1 MDNFQESYEDGM
13 SVAYDLLVGNHELE
27 EILCYL
33 DGVILPF
40 DPTGD
45 EVEEADINHMIAYFE
60 EKEDYEKCFIL
71 KKFKEEIEIEYY

>member
-13 SVAYDLLVGNHELE
+13 SVAYDLLVGNHDLE

-45 EVEEADINHMIAYFE
+45 EVEEADINHMIAYRVSTCYFL
-60 EKEDYEKCFIL
+60 L
-71 KKFKEEIEIEYY
+71 KNKAYINLQK